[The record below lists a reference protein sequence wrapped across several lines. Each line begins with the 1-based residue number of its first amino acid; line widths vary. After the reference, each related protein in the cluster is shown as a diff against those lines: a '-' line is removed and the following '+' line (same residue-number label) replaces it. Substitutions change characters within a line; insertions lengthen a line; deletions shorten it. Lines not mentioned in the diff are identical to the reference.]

1 MSWTYWNVIN
11 FYTGQIKDPD
21 PDPDKTN
28 FYAGKIKD
36 PDPDPDK
43 TNQNEMN
50 PKPSI
55 KDT

>member
-28 FYAGKIKD
+28 
-36 PDPDPDK
+36 
-43 TNQNEMN
+43 QNEMN